1 MSANPAVKIKPDR
14 IILNSDTDA
23 TWLTSQPTGE
33 RVLICRPDTVLKNEI
48 PQDQQSK
55 TVGQYDKDF
64 TALTRKA
71 ATNSAYKKL
80 ANKCYAIIFVVMQRL
95 VQRIKICAEDGQLL
109 VAADRYR

>member
-1 MSANPAVKIKPDR
+1 MFANPAVKIKPDR

-23 TWLTSQPTGE
+23 TGLTSQPTGE
-33 RVLICRPDTVLKNEI
+33 RVLFCRPATVLKNGI

-55 TVGQYDKDF
+55 TVGQYDKEF

-80 ANKCYAIIFVVMQRL
+80 ANKCYAIIFVVMQRF
-95 VQRIKICAEDGQLL
+95 VQRIKICAEAGQLL
-109 VAADRYR
+109 VAADR